1 MLISFITIRLH
12 LKKHLLLCHLH
23 VFFSWFTFWSTKLI
37 NVGTALAP
45 AVVIVGW
52 FLFIFWSILVWIV
65 PFVYS
70 WVFVSLFAK
79 FSVFQIAQW
88 IIQWFV
94 EWPNIFI
101 SGKNICHV
109 TMLVYVYLSGF
120 ETVDFIYISS
130 PNNSFL
136 TANENWRRLIENKAI

>member
-101 SGKNICHV
+101 SGKNICQV